1 MTRRYLRKLARRLHV
16 VVTPKAP
23 VPVRPVVPAVV
34 DPVAVVVGLGLG
46 LAGLLIAL
54 AGWS

>member
-1 MTRRYLRKLARRLHV
+1 MSRRYLRKLARRLNV

-23 VPVRPVVPAVV
+23 VLVRPGAPAIV
-34 DPVAVVVGLGLG
+34 DPVAVGLGLG

>member
-1 MTRRYLRKLARRLHV
+1 MTRRYLRKLSRRLHV

-23 VPVRPVVPAVV
+23 VLVRPGAPAIV
-34 DPVAVVVGLGLG
+34 DPVAVVVGLG

>member
-1 MTRRYLRKLARRLHV
+1 MTRRYLRKLSRRC
-16 VVTPKAP
+16 AP
-23 VPVRPVVPAVV
+23 VPLRPGFPTLV
-34 DPVAVVVGLGLG
+34 DPFAVVVGLG

>member
-1 MTRRYLRKLARRLHV
+1 MNARYLRKLARRLNV

-23 VPVRPVVPAVV
+23 VPVCPVAPAVV

>member
-1 MTRRYLRKLARRLHV
+1 MNARYLRKLSRRLNV

-23 VPVRPVVPAVV
+23 VPVRPVAPALV
-34 DPVAVVVGLGLG
+34 DPVAVLIGLG

>member
-1 MTRRYLRKLARRLHV
+1 MSRRYFRKLSRRC
-16 VVTPKAP
+16 AP
-23 VPVRPVVPAVV
+23 IPVRPGAPAIV
-34 DPVAVVVGLGLG
+34 DPVAVVVGLG